1 MECAKRKMHLQG
13 RKSVCCELIAH
24 DNIAEAER
32 PCRADFRRTVQRGE
46 SELSE
51 SEARP
56 AAGCFLVAA
65 QRAQARNATAR
76 REPAPLGGGEGGR
89 NRVMHD

>member
-1 MECAKRKMHLQG
+1 MKCAKRKMHLQA

-32 PCRADFRRTVQRGE
+32 PRRADFRRTVQKVK

-56 AAGCFLVAA
+56 AAACFLVAA
-65 QRAQARNATAR
+65 QRAQARNAAAC
-76 REPAPLGGGEGGR
+76 REPAPLGAGGGR
-89 NRVMHD
+89 SCGMHS